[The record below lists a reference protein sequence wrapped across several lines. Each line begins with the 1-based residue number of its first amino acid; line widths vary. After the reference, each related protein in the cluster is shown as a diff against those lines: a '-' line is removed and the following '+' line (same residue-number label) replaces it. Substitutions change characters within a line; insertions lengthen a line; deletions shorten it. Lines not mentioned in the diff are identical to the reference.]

1 MALLQK
7 CRCLQCGGALPLRI
21 LWNFARVNDSHALP
35 GFNLLTRSGLLR
47 GRIGIACPSCGAR
60 FRIVQTRIQ
69 IVRLIIWGLMFGTIW
84 CVGEWIRRVHLPL
97 DQKLAIPVL
106 FAGVM
111 GVWFFERS
119 CIPPLAEVRPAA
131 DGEGLSFP
139 LRSAYEG
146 ASDEGPGEFRL

>member
-21 LWNFARVNDSHALP
+21 LWNFARANDSHALP

-47 GRIGIACPSCGAR
+47 GRIGIACPNCGAR

-69 IVRLIIWGLMFGTIW
+69 IVRLIIWGLTFGTVW
-84 CVGEWIRRVHLPL
+84 CAGEWSRRIHLPL
-97 DQKLAIPVL
+97 DQRLAISVL
-106 FAGVM
+106 FVGVM
-111 GVWFFERS
+111 GVWFFEKR
-119 CIPPLAEVRPAA
+119 CIPHLAQVCPAA